1 MTGGAGVASARP
13 ARDDPLAT
21 PDHPADLA
29 PPHPMSTA
37 VLYLASQSQR
47 RRDLL
52 RQVAVA
58 HDLLLPRPGEDAEA
72 LEAVL
77 PGEAPEAY
85 VQRVTLAKLA
95 AARARLLQAGLPD
108 GPILCA
114 DTTVVLDGRIFG
126 KPDDDQHAVQ
136 MLQTLSGRQHTVLS
150 AVAVVERAAAGFEPR
165 LALNVSTVLL
175 RPLDGDE
182 ILRYV
187 ASGEAQ
193 GKAGAYGIQSQAAAW
208 VVRIEGSHSGIMGLP
223 LFETCELLRG
233 LGWQF

>member
-1 MTGGAGVASARP
+1 MSASI
-13 ARDDPLAT
+13 
-21 PDHPADLA
+21 
-29 PPHPMSTA
+29 
-37 VLYLASQSQR
+37 LYLASQSLR
-47 RRDLL
+47 RRELL
-52 RQVAVA
+52 KQVAVA
-58 HDLLLPRPGEDAEA
+58 HDLLLPRPGEDTES

-95 AARARLLQAGLPD
+95 AARARLLADRLPD

-114 DTTVVLDGRIFG
+114 DTTVVLDGQIFG
-126 KPDDDQHAVQ
+126 KPDDDPHAVQ
-136 MLQTLSGRQHTVLS
+136 MLQTLSGRQHTVLT

-165 LALNVSTVLL
+165 LALNVSTVQFREL
-175 RPLDGDE
+175 GADE
-182 ILRYV
+182 IMRFV

-223 LFETCELLRG
+223 LFETCELLRA

>member
-1 MTGGAGVASARP
+1 MSAS
-13 ARDDPLAT
+13 
-21 PDHPADLA
+21 
-29 PPHPMSTA
+29 
-37 VLYLASQSQR
+37 VLYLASQSLR
-47 RRDLL
+47 RRELL
-52 RQVAVA
+52 KQVAVA
-58 HDLLLPRPGEDAEA
+58 YDLLLPHPGEDTES

-95 AARARLLQAGLPD
+95 AARARLLADRLHD

-114 DTTVVLDGRIFG
+114 DTTVVLDGQIFG
-126 KPDDDQHAVQ
+126 KPDDDPHAVQ
-136 MLQTLSGRQHTVLS
+136 MLQTLSGRQHTVLT

-165 LALNVSTVLL
+165 LALNVSTVQFRELEA
-175 RPLDGDE
+175 DE
-182 ILRYV
+182 IMRFV